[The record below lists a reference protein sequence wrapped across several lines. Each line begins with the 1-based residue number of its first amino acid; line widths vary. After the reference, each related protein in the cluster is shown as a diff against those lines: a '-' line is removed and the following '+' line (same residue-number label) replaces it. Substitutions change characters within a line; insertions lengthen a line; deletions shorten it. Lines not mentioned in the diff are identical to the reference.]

1 MIAVLTL
8 VKLDCEFDN
17 IFRITT
23 HERESSSK
31 KCARFVCIRH
41 EDSKIDFLF
50 ENSLIVIQGIKY

>member
-23 HERESSSK
+23 HERESSPK
-31 KCARFVCIRH
+31 KMRALRLYKTRRF
-41 EDSKIDFLF
+41 ED
-50 ENSLIVIQGIKY
+50 